1 MKERAFFGGKVFDQ
15 RIFFEMF
22 FNDVVTFNIL
32 VKLLISEEV
41 AAFKNDDG
49 RVPEEV
55 CDLAGGVE
63 DAFND

>member
-1 MKERAFFGGKVFDQ
+1 
-15 RIFFEMF
+15 MF

-32 VKLLISEEV
+32 MKLLISEEV
-41 AAFKNDDG
+41 AAFKNNDG